1 MPGILRSSTLLI
13 CLTLPLAAYSSSAG
27 NVAIDNFA
35 FSPATLTVDKGTDVT
50 WTNKDGTPHSVVF
63 GAAGTKSPTL
73 SKDQTFSHLFDQTGT
88 FTYVCGVHAYM
99 KAQVVVK

>member
-1 MPGILRSSTLLI
+1 MPGLLRSSILLV
-13 CLTLPLAAYSSSAG
+13 CLTLPLAAHSSSPG

-35 FSPATLTVDKGTDVT
+35 FSPANLTVDKGTSVT
-50 WTNKDGTPHSVVF
+50 WTNKDGVPHSVVF

-73 SKDQTFSHLFDQTGT
+73 SNGQTFSHRFDQAGT
-88 FTYVCGVHAYM
+88 FDYVCGVHAYM

>member
-1 MPGILRSSTLLI
+1 MPGILRSPTLLI

-35 FSPATLTVDKGTDVT
+35 FSPANLTVDKGTGVT
-50 WTNKDGTPHSVVF
+50 WTNKDGASHSVVF
-63 GAAGTKSPTL
+63 GTAGTKSPTL
-73 SKDQTFSHLFDQTGT
+73 SKGQTFSHRFDQTGM